1 MRRSLKEII
10 TAPFV
15 KRVEPTILP
24 INSQLKAEP
33 FVNYE
38 DLIPSEQQ
46 LYRVKTDLNNFAS
59 ALLLAENIN
68 NRNRYTLLQCYQ
80 EMSIDSFIQGLIN
93 QRFSAIKSSNMLLI
107 DANGDALLDQS
118 SINTK
123 WFNEFLELSHQ
134 SLFWGF
140 SYINIT
146 GIEGGVVDG
155 VQLVPRAYCRPDFD
169 IISQTQQGNS
179 GNSILEEP
187 LLWSI
192 VPVYKSKHDLGIYKT
207 IFKYWVMKTSGEIN
221 WSQFQEKFGTP
232 IMVGQTDMLNK
243 QSRDQMAKMLA
254 NQSKSLWAV
263 IGNDDKINMLAPN
276 HSGDTFD
283 IYLKYINEQLAIS
296 ILGQTL
302 TSTSQTGGTEH
313 LGKIH
318 SSILSRIIEE
328 DKEFISNVVND
339 KLMPILIKYGVLP
352 EGTKFKF
359 IEENDKLSTSELIDN
374 VVKLSSA
381 NIGVD
386 IDWLSKELNI
396 PLVPINSQPTASGGI
411 PVKKKTINPNY

>member
-1 MRRSLKEII
+1 
-10 TAPFV
+10 
-15 KRVEPTILP
+15 
-24 INSQLKAEP
+24 
-33 FVNYE
+33 
-38 DLIPSEQQ
+38 
-46 LYRVKTDLNNFAS
+46 
-59 ALLLAENIN
+59 
-68 NRNRYTLLQCYQ
+68 
-80 EMSIDSFIQGLIN
+80 
-93 QRFSAIKSSNMLLI
+93 
-107 DANGDALLDQS
+107 
-118 SINTK
+118 
-123 WFNEFLELSHQ
+123 
-134 SLFWGF
+134 
-140 SYINIT
+140 
-146 GIEGGVVDG
+146 
-155 VQLVPRAYCRPDFD
+155 
-169 IISQTQQGNS
+169 
-179 GNSILEEP
+179 
-187 LLWSI
+187 
-192 VPVYKSKHDLGIYKT
+192 
-207 IFKYWVMKTSGEIN
+207 MKTSGEIN

-411 PVKKKTINPNY
+411 PVKKKTINPYY